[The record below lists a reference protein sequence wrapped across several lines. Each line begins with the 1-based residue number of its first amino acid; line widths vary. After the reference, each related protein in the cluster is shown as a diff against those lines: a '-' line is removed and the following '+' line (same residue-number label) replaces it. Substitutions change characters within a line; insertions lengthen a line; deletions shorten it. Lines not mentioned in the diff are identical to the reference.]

1 MDKHGCAYV
10 VRNLLKYMCRNN
22 GLISNLEASFLF
34 KLFIA
39 RLDEQSMS
47 ICDPEVLIFMFELA
61 LFNKEVIKE
70 TKSGPIMNLRMQ
82 FYDFCDANF
91 EDLQARFY
99 SEDQKFRL
107 TYTMMFTAF
116 EIKNDMEA
124 SVKYFDK
131 LNLSFLLNK
140 GPISLH
146 WISSSFQLDFESI
159 SVFGQQKIKEAQV
172 INNQNQ
178 ALKDIKQRES
188 DSIKTTYVRQQCNP
202 EMALFYAEQL
212 FLQLSSL
219 IKTQDTSHGVNF

>member
-1 MDKHGCAYV
+1 
-10 VRNLLKYMCRNN
+10 
-22 GLISNLEASFLF
+22 
-34 KLFIA
+34 
-39 RLDEQSMS
+39 
-47 ICDPEVLIFMFELA
+47 
-61 LFNKEVIKE
+61 
-70 TKSGPIMNLRMQ
+70 MQ
-82 FYDFCDANF
+82 FYDYCDANF
-91 EDLQARFY
+91 DDLQARLY
-99 SEDQKFRL
+99 SDAQKFRL

-172 INNQNQ
+172 INIQNQ

-219 IKTQDTSHGVNF
+219 IKTQDTSHGVNFQSTEDKIKEIWDQLLFCLVRVQPTSEFFKITNHLMSILTAF